1 MKKLAFTL
9 FALLA
14 FMTACSQSETNETS
28 AEQTSTNEETDMEK
42 EDTVEE
48 PTQSSEDEA
57 EEKSDTETAPEPE
70 EDSSQE
76 EDEPK
81 TIANG
86 QEAIDYLAKELDKAG
101 NEDIVFDD
109 LGGTTETDQQGT
121 YYTIQLFSKSLQE
134 DGGSGTVGVYKV
146 YENGDYEIK

>member
-1 MKKLAFTL
+1 MKKLAITL

-28 AEQTSTNEETDMEK
+28 AKQTPTTEETDMEK
-42 EDTVEE
+42 EDTADE
-48 PTQSSEDEA
+48 PTQSSVDEA
-57 EEKSDTETAPEPE
+57 EEELDTATTPEPVEDTPQAE
-70 EDSSQE
+70 EES
-76 EDEPK
+76 K

-86 QEAIDYLAKELDKAG
+86 QEAIDYLAKELDKSD

-109 LGGTTETDQQGT
+109 LGGTTETDRQGT
-121 YYTIQLFSKSLQE
+121 YYTIQLSSKSLQE

-146 YENGDYEIK
+146 YENGDYVMK